1 MKRSYLVAVDAGVS
15 FVKAGLYDIDANP
28 LAVSIKPA
36 RGEYPEPGVFLQK
49 NQDYLATVLAA
60 IKEALDQSGVDGSG
74 VAAVGLS
81 CALGGSTGVDK
92 DWNVIFDWSII
103 SDTRN
108 YPWVTMMKEE
118 AGPEILKL
126 SGTNFPIFAPKLLW
140 WKHEYP
146 EEYRKVEKF
155 MFLCGYLVGTLCGLS
170 LEEAYVDRT
179 HLQISSLAD
188 LAKESWS
195 EDICD
200 RIDIDPALLP
210 RILDSYTPVGTL
222 QPEYARVCGL
232 PAGTPFVAGTGDKPA
247 GSIGAGLVEPGIL
260 VDESASFGALSLCVD
275 SCVPDERFETL
286 ENMPSP
292 IRGYYNPCIFLF
304 GSGVTH
310 AWFRDNFAAAEQ
322 AQAESARAESARADK
337 NGVSVFKILDD
348 AARSVP
354 PGSEGLLALGLLG
367 GRGYPSDPDIRGMW
381 LGHTWSHKT
390 AHFYRALL
398 ESFAYEYAYVLGVMK
413 NTYPDLELEEVRVI
427 GGGARSDFWNQLK
440 ADVMG
445 LKYARLNRDDLA
457 LLGDMVI
464 AGHGVGLYEDLK
476 IVRRFVQ
483 TTDIFEPDMET
494 HRLYQPYVRYYAQVF
509 DKVRGV
515 FQDLQGM
522 QKSQGGQNIGKEG

>member
-1 MKRSYLVAVDAGVS
+1 VKRSYLVAVDVGVS
-15 FVKAGLYDIDANP
+15 FVKAGLYDVDGNP
-28 LAVSIKPA
+28 LSLSIKPA

-49 NQDYLATVLAA
+49 NQDYLATVLAS
-60 IKEALDQSGVDGSG
+60 IKEAVDQSGVEGAG

-81 CALGGSTGVDK
+81 CALGGATGVDRN
-92 DWNVIFDWSII
+92 WNVIFDWSII
-103 SDTRN
+103 SDTRY
-108 YPWVTMMKEE
+108 YPWVTRMKEE
-118 AGPEILKL
+118 AGPEILRL

-146 EEYRKVEKF
+146 ERYRKVHKF
-155 MFLCGYLVGTLCGLS
+155 MFLCGYLAGTLCGLPI
-170 LEEAYVDRT
+170 EEAHVDRT

-188 LAKESWS
+188 LAVERWS
-195 EDICD
+195 EDICG
-200 RIDIDPALLP
+200 RFGIDTALLP
-210 RILDSYTPVGTL
+210 RILDSYAPVGKL

-232 PAGTPFVAGTGDKPA
+232 PSGTPFVAGTGDKPA
-247 GSIGAGLVEPGIL
+247 GSIGAGLVDPGIL

-275 SCVPDERFETL
+275 SCVPDERFGTL

-310 AWFRDNFAAAEQ
+310 AWFRDNFALAEK
-322 AQAESARAESARADK
+322 AQADRE
-337 NGVSVFKILDD
+337 GVSAFHILDE

-381 LGHTWSHKT
+381 IGHTWSHKT

-413 NTYPDLELEEVRVI
+413 STYPDLKLEEVRVI

-445 LKYARLNRDDLA
+445 LKYVRLNRDDLA
-457 LLGDMVI
+457 LLGDVVI
-464 AGHGVGLYEDLK
+464 AGHGVGIYEDLK
-476 IVRRFVQ
+476 TVRRFVQ
-483 TTDIFEPDMET
+483 TTDMFEPDMET
-494 HRLYQPYVRYYAQVF
+494 HLRYRPYVGYYAQIF
-509 DKVRGV
+509 DRTRGI
-515 FQDLQGM
+515 FQDLQEM
-522 QKSQGGQNIGKEG
+522 QKPPGGQNKGKEG